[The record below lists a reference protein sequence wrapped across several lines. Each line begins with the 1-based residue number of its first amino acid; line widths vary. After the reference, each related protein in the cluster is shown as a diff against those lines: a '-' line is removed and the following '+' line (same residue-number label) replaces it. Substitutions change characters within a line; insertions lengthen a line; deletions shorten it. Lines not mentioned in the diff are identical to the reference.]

1 MTWLARSRQSGRRQ
15 TVTGFGLILIV
26 AALLLLTG
34 SRCGSAQIRIAVA
47 VTLSGPAANTGT
59 ETLAGIR
66 LALEQAGPAARDV
79 ELAVIDDRGSVE
91 RAREEA
97 GRIAGFGVNALVE
110 MRGVFRYTAEM
121 LHQVGIVIAGS
132 ALHQHIFIIPV
143 NIVQFKLPE

>member
-1 MTWLARSRQSGRRQ
+1 MTWLARSGQSGRRQ

-91 RAREEA
+91 QAREEA
-97 GRIAGFGVNALVE
+97 GRIAAGDAIAVIGPSLSTVGRAVDASYAE
-110 MRGVFRYTAEM
+110 AGIAVVAPTIGTDETAGIFRFN
-121 LHQVGIVIAGS
+121 LG
-132 ALHQHIFIIPV
+132 
-143 NIVQFKLPE
+143 